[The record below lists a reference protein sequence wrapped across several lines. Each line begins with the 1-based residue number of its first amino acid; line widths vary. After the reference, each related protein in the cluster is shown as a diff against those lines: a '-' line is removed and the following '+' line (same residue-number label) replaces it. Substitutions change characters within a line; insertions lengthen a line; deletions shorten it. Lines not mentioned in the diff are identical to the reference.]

1 MRRRDYGVDE
11 LNTQLKPRWGAEQ
24 WIAEGWEQLTVA
36 EKDLITKRMDA
47 LFKNGLPFELK
58 HPKLLYIYVF
68 SLLAQ
73 LEVLAIQVPLNF
85 EKKMSTE
92 IFQKLMRTQ
101 LLDEIFH
108 GMVFTKIVYL
118 LCEPYAFPPA
128 YNTSV
133 EVLCNFI
140 RQEPCPKVAVVLLN
154 LISEGWIEE
163 LFECL
168 QRHDIAP
175 LVFETILQ
183 DEHRHVCEADL
194 YRDIGLPDMN
204 IVLPKL
210 AFMEEHL
217 LTNVFF
223 QYPYVAAL
231 HTLIGEQGLRDYV
244 ESLDKKHTQQLAK
257 INSLPGKK
265 WQLFMQMHEDVF
277 RQGMHYKP
285 NFKEVEMTPLR
296 KLLMTQW
303 REPGDPTMVAQF
315 NLDVTCLDSFNKT
328 YPSESATVLMLQ
340 TVSQLIAEHKNFR
353 SFIFYKKIYQS
364 DDSLVT
370 LVVKLPG
377 CGDHLGN
384 IVFKN
389 CHQLS
394 AIALMTRIKQ
404 MVRLMIFCYKKRQKL
419 ELEYPYLKQLQDSAL
434 NDCLDT
440 IYPYPLLENPMISL
454 TNIGACGYSQAKSP
468 LRINETLKI
477 TLLTIEKRQ
486 IWNQTNKTFEIVD
499 QLPVS
504 ISADHRV
511 FDGNVPLPHLMKA
524 LFQTIFNRMKDNEG
538 DVIKP
543 PVQDLLTI
551 KKIEKLLRNDMNLGY
566 LALNS
571 IQTIAFA

>member
-1 MRRRDYGVDE
+1 MKGLFVNE
-11 LNTQLKPRWGAEQ
+11 LNELLKPKWGAEQ
-24 WIAEGWEQLTVA
+24 WILDGWNTITA
-36 EKDLITKRMDA
+36 PEKQIINDRMDD

-58 HPKLLYIYVF
+58 HHKTFYIYTF

-85 EKKMSTE
+85 EKKMSTVE
-92 IFQKLMRTQ
+92 FQKSMRTQ

-118 LCEPYAFPPA
+118 LCDPYAFPPA
-128 YNTSV
+128 YNDSV

-140 RQEPCPKVAVVLLN
+140 RNEECPKVAVVLLN

-163 LFECL
+163 LFKCL
-168 QRHDIAP
+168 QQHHIAP
-175 LVFETILQ
+175 DVFDTILE

-194 YRDIGLPDMN
+194 YRDIGLPDMD

-217 LTNVFF
+217 LTNLFF

-231 HTLIGEQGLRDYV
+231 HTLIGEQGLNEYI
-244 ESLDKKHTQQLAK
+244 ESLNQKHMQQLAK
-257 INSLPGKK
+257 INAVPGKK
-265 WQLFMQMHEDVF
+265 WQLFMQMRDEVF

-285 NFKEVEMTPLR
+285 SFKAVEMTPLR

-303 REPGDPTMVAQF
+303 NDPGDPTMVAQF
-315 NLDVTCLDSFNKT
+315 NLDVTCLDYFNRK
-328 YPSESATVLMLQ
+328 YPPESITILLLQ
-340 TVSQLIAEHKNFR
+340 TISQLVAEQEGFR

-364 DDSLVT
+364 DDSLIT

-377 CGDHLGN
+377 CGDHIGN

-394 AIALMTRIKQ
+394 ASALMSRVRQ
-404 MVRLMIFCYKKRQKL
+404 MVRLMVYCYKKRSKL
-419 ELEYPYLKQLQDSAL
+419 ELEYPHLKDLQDTAL
-434 NDCLDT
+434 RDALDAVV
-440 IYPYPLLENPMISL
+440 YPYPVMENPMISL
-454 TNIGACGYSQAKSP
+454 SNIGACGYSQAKSP
-468 LRINETLKI
+468 LRINETLKL
-477 TLLTIEKRQ
+477 TLLAVERRQ
-486 IWNQTNKTFEIVD
+486 VWSKASNTFEICD

-511 FDGNVPLPHLMKA
+511 FDGNVPIPRMMGV
-524 LFQTIFNRMKDNEG
+524 LFQTLFERMKTNTGESAQL
-538 DVIKP
+538 P
-543 PVQDLLTI
+543 FQDLLTI
-551 KKIEKLLRNDMNLGY
+551 KKIEKLLRNDLNLGY
-566 LALNS
+566 LALSS
-571 IQTIAFA
+571 IQSMAFA

>member
-1 MRRRDYGVDE
+1 MRSRDYGVDE
-11 LNTQLKPRWGAEQ
+11 LNTLLKPRWGAEH
-24 WIAEGWEQLTVA
+24 WIAEGWEQLTAA
-36 EKDLITKRMDA
+36 EKSVITARIDA
-47 LFKNGLPFELK
+47 LFKNGLPFALK
-58 HPKLLYIYVF
+58 HPKILYIYVF

-85 EKKMSTE
+85 EKKMSTPV
-92 IFQKLMRTQ
+92 FQALMRTQ

-118 LCEPYAFPPA
+118 LCEPFASPPA
-128 YNTSV
+128 YNTSI

-140 RQEPCPKVAVVLLN
+140 RKEPCPKVAVVLLN

-163 LFECL
+163 LFQCL
-168 QRHDIAP
+168 YDYDIAP
-175 LVFETILQ
+175 TVFDTILK

-194 YRDIGLPDMN
+194 YRDIGLPDMDV
-204 IVLPKL
+204 VLPKL
-210 AFMEEHL
+210 EFMEEHL

-231 HTLIGEQGLRDYV
+231 HTLIGEQGLHDYV
-244 ESLDKKHTQQLAK
+244 ASLDKKHTQQLAK
-257 INSLPGKK
+257 INSLPGRK
-265 WQLFMQMHEDVF
+265 WQIFMQMREDVF
-277 RQGMHYKP
+277 RQGMQYKP
-285 NFKEVEMTPLR
+285 NFKEVEMTALR

-303 REPGDPTMVAQF
+303 NAPGDPTMVAQF
-315 NLDVTCLDSFNKT
+315 NMDVTCLDSFNRV
-328 YPSESATVLMLQ
+328 YPSETITILLLQ
-340 TVSQLIAEHKNFR
+340 TVSQMIADHENFR

-364 DDSLVT
+364 ADSLVT

-394 AIALMTRIKQ
+394 AQALMTRIKQ
-404 MVRLMIFCYKKRQKL
+404 MVRLMVYCYKKRQKL
-419 ELEYPYLKQLQDSAL
+419 EVEHPHLKQLQDIAL

-468 LRINETLKI
+468 LRMNETLKI

-486 IWNQTNKTFEIVD
+486 VWNQTNKTFETVD
-499 QLPVS
+499 HLPVS

-511 FDGNVPLPHLMKA
+511 FDGNVPLPHLMNS
-524 LFQTIFNRMKDNEG
+524 LFKIMFERMKGNMGE
-538 DVIKP
+538 VIKP
-543 PVQDLLTI
+543 PLQDVLTI
-551 KKIEKLLRNDMNLGY
+551 KKIEKLLRNDLNLGY
-566 LALNS
+566 LALSS
-571 IQTIAFA
+571 IQTMAFA

>member
-1 MRRRDYGVDE
+1 MKGLFVNE
-11 LNTQLKPRWGAEQ
+11 LNELLKPKWGAEQ
-24 WIAEGWEQLTVA
+24 WILDGWNTITA
-36 EKDLITKRMDA
+36 PEKQIINDRMDD

-58 HPKLLYIYVF
+58 YPKTFYIYTF

-85 EKKMSTE
+85 EKKMSTVE
-92 IFQKLMRTQ
+92 FQKSMRTQ

-128 YNTSV
+128 YNDSV

-140 RQEPCPKVAVVLLN
+140 RNEECPKVAVVLLN

-163 LFECL
+163 LFKCL
-168 QRHDIAP
+168 QQHHIAP
-175 LVFETILQ
+175 DVFDTILK

-194 YRDIGLPDMN
+194 YRDIGLPDMD

-217 LTNVFF
+217 LTNLFF

-231 HTLIGEQGLRDYV
+231 HTLIGEQGLNDYI
-244 ESLDKKHTQQLAK
+244 ELLNQKHTQQLAK
-257 INSLPGKK
+257 INIAPGKK
-265 WQLFMQMHEDVF
+265 WQLFMQMRDEVF

-285 NFKEVEMTPLR
+285 SFKAIEMTPLR

-303 REPGDPTMVAQF
+303 NDPGDPTMVAQF
-315 NLDVTCLDSFNKT
+315 NLDVTCLDYFNRK
-328 YPSESATVLMLQ
+328 YPPESITILMLQ
-340 TVSQLIAEHKNFR
+340 TISQLVAEQEGFR

-364 DDSLVT
+364 DDSLIT

-377 CGDHLGN
+377 CGDHIGN

-394 AIALMTRIKQ
+394 AAALMSRVRQ
-404 MVRLMIFCYKKRQKL
+404 MVRLMVFCYKKRHKL
-419 ELEYPYLKQLQDSAL
+419 ELEHPHLKDLQDTAL
-434 NDCLDT
+434 RDSLDASV
-440 IYPYPLLENPMISL
+440 YPYPVMENPMISL
-454 TNIGACGYSQAKSP
+454 SNIGSCGYSQAKSP
-468 LRINETLKI
+468 LRINETLKL
-477 TLLTIEKRQ
+477 TLLEVERRHVWSKVS
-486 IWNQTNKTFEIVD
+486 NAFEICD

-511 FDGNVPLPHLMKA
+511 FDGNLPIPRMMGV
-524 LFQTIFNRMKDNEG
+524 LFQTLFERMKTNTGESAQL
-538 DVIKP
+538 P
-543 PVQDLLTI
+543 LQDLLTI
-551 KKIEKLLRNDMNLGY
+551 KKIEKLLRNDLNLGY
-566 LALNS
+566 LALSS
-571 IQTIAFA
+571 IQSMAFA

>member
-1 MRRRDYGVDE
+1 MDE
-11 LNTQLKPRWGAEQ
+11 LNTLLKPRWGAEQ
-24 WIAEGWEQLTVA
+24 WILEGWNQISEQ
-36 EKDLITKRMDA
+36 EKQMITARMDD

-58 HPKLLYIYVF
+58 YPKVLYCYVF

-85 EKKMSTE
+85 EKKMSTQSFRE
-92 IFQKLMRTQ
+92 LMRTQ

-128 YNTSV
+128 YNESV

-140 RQEPCPKVAVVLLN
+140 RQEQCPKVAVVLLN

-163 LFECL
+163 LFDCL
-168 QRHDIAP
+168 QHHGIAP
-175 LVFETILQ
+175 AVFDTILK

-194 YRDIGLPDMN
+194 YRDIGLPEMD
-204 IVLPKL
+204 VVAPKL
-210 AFMEEHL
+210 EFMEEHL
-217 LTNVFF
+217 LTNLFF

-244 ESLDKKHTQQLAK
+244 ESLDQKHTQQLAK
-257 INSLPGKK
+257 INHLPGKK
-265 WQLFMQMHEDVF
+265 WQLFMQMRDDVF
-277 RQGMHYKP
+277 QQGMQYQ
-285 NFKEVEMTPLR
+285 FKIKAVEMTPLR

-303 REPGDPTMVAQF
+303 NAPGDPTMVAQF
-315 NLDVTCLDSFNKT
+315 NLDVTCLDTFNKR
-328 YPSESATVLMLQ
+328 YPSESITLLMLQ
-340 TVSQLIAEHKNFR
+340 TVSQVLAEQDDFR
-353 SFIFYKKIYQS
+353 KFIFYNKIYQN

-370 LVVKLPG
+370 LVVKLPS

-394 AIALMTRIKQ
+394 AVALMRRIKQ
-404 MVRLMIFCYKKRQKL
+404 MVRLMVYCYKKRHKL
-419 ELEYPYLKQLQDSAL
+419 ELEHPHLKQLQDQAL
-434 NDCLDT
+434 GDFQQS
-440 IYPYPLLENPMISL
+440 IYPYPLLENPLISL
-454 TNIGACGYSQAKSP
+454 TNIGACGYNQGTSP

-477 TLLTIEKRQ
+477 TLFTVEKRNV
-486 IWNQTNKTFEIVD
+486 WNQACHAFEPCD

-511 FDGNVPLPHLMKA
+511 FDGNVPLPHVMNTC
-524 LFQTIFNRMKDNEG
+524 FQTMFERMLLNIG
-538 DVIKP
+538 DDVKP
-543 PVQDLLTI
+543 PLQDFLTI
-551 KKIEKLLRNDMNLGY
+551 KKIEKLLRNDLNLGY
-566 LALNS
+566 LALSS
-571 IQTIAFA
+571 IQTMAFA

>member
-1 MRRRDYGVDE
+1 MKGLFVNE
-11 LNTQLKPRWGAEQ
+11 LNELLKPKWGAEQ
-24 WIAEGWEQLTVA
+24 WILDGWNTITA
-36 EKDLITKRMDA
+36 PEKQIINDRMDD

-58 HPKLLYIYVF
+58 HHKTFYIYTF

-85 EKKMSTE
+85 EKKMSTVE
-92 IFQKLMRTQ
+92 FQKSMRTQ

-118 LCEPYAFPPA
+118 LCDPYAFPPA
-128 YNTSV
+128 YNDSV

-140 RQEPCPKVAVVLLN
+140 RNEECPKVAVVLLN

-163 LFECL
+163 LFKCL
-168 QRHDIAP
+168 QQHHIAP
-175 LVFETILQ
+175 DVFDTILE

-194 YRDIGLPDMN
+194 YRDIGLPDMD

-217 LTNVFF
+217 LTNLFF

-231 HTLIGEQGLRDYV
+231 HTLIGEQGLNEYI
-244 ESLDKKHTQQLAK
+244 ESLNQKHTQQLAK
-257 INSLPGKK
+257 INAVPGKK
-265 WQLFMQMHEDVF
+265 WQLFMQMRDEVF

-285 NFKEVEMTPLR
+285 SFKAVEMTPLR

-303 REPGDPTMVAQF
+303 NDPGDPTMVAQF
-315 NLDVTCLDSFNKT
+315 NLDVTCLDYFNRK
-328 YPSESATVLMLQ
+328 YPPESITILLLQ
-340 TVSQLIAEHKNFR
+340 TISQLVAEQEGFR

-364 DDSLVT
+364 DDSLIT

-377 CGDHLGN
+377 CGDHIGN

-394 AIALMTRIKQ
+394 ASALMSRVRQ
-404 MVRLMIFCYKKRQKL
+404 MVRLMVYCYKKRSKL
-419 ELEYPYLKQLQDSAL
+419 ELEYPHLKDLQDTAL
-434 NDCLDT
+434 RDALDAVV
-440 IYPYPLLENPMISL
+440 YPYPVMENPMISL
-454 TNIGACGYSQAKSP
+454 SNIGACGYSQAKSP
-468 LRINETLKI
+468 LRINETLKL
-477 TLLTIEKRQ
+477 TLLAVERRQ
-486 IWNQTNKTFEIVD
+486 VWSKASNTFEICD

-511 FDGNVPLPHLMKA
+511 FDGNVPIPRMMGV
-524 LFQTIFNRMKDNEG
+524 LFQTLFERMKTNTGESAQL
-538 DVIKP
+538 P
-543 PVQDLLTI
+543 FQDLLTI
-551 KKIEKLLRNDMNLGY
+551 KKIEKLLRNDLNLGY
-566 LALNS
+566 LALSS
-571 IQTIAFA
+571 IQSMAFA